1 MKYILIIILFF
12 AQSTLKAQRFSAS
25 VLAGINMS
33 QIDGDN
39 LAGYNKLGINAG
51 LGVDARINEQFG
63 LGMELLFSQKGSRS
77 KVSQMPPG
85 QSVKLSVNYAE
96 IPVLFRYHDK
106 NGAIFGLGFS
116 YSALV
121 GFSQWENGS
130 QVIAVDSLLG
140 NNDIQGLAE
149 FTFSIKKH
157 WGANARIAYSLLPI
171 AHWSS
176 SRFRKNAVYN
186 NNISIRLVYY
196 F

>member
-1 MKYILIIILFF
+1 MFF
-12 AQSTLKAQRFSAS
+12 TQSALRAQRFSAS

-39 LAGYNKLGINAG
+39 LVGYNKLGINAG
-51 LGVDARINEQFG
+51 LGVDARINDRFG

-77 KVSQMPPG
+77 KISQMPPG
-85 QSVKLSVNYAE
+85 QSVKLTVNYAE
-96 IPVLFRYHDK
+96 IPLLFRYHDK

-116 YSALV
+116 YSSLV
-121 GFSQWENGS
+121 GLSQWKNGS
-130 QVIAVDSLLG
+130 PVTALDSLLG
-140 NNDIQGLAE
+140 RNDVQGLAE
-149 FTFSIKKH
+149 FTFRIKKH
-157 WGANARIAYSLLPI
+157 WGANARIGYSLLPI
-171 AHWSS
+171 AHWSL